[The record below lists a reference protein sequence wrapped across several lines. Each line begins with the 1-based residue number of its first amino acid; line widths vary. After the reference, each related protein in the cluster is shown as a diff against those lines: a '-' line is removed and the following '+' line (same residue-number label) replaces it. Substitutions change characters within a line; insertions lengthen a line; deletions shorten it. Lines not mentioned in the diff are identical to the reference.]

1 MPSGTHLLFDQ
12 SIGYKVPL
20 HLGGE
25 DGVHDM
31 KLIDTEGLWDLQY
44 QTASRINELN

>member
-1 MPSGTHLLFDQ
+1 MPSGTHLPFDQ

-25 DGVHDM
+25 DGVHNM
-31 KLIDTEGLWDLQY
+31 ELIDTEVLWDLQY
-44 QTASRINELN
+44 QIASRINELN

>member
-1 MPSGTHLLFDQ
+1 MPSGTHLPFDQ

-20 HLGGE
+20 YLGGE
-25 DGVHDM
+25 NCVHNM
-31 KLIDTEGLWDLQY
+31 ELIDTEGLWDLQY

>member
-1 MPSGTHLLFDQ
+1 MPSGTHLPFDQ

-25 DGVHDM
+25 DGVHNM
-31 KLIDTEGLWDLQY
+31 ELIDT
-44 QTASRINELN
+44 